1 MTQVQTRAW
10 ISKTRPQP
18 RRGSG
23 ESGDE
28 EYGVSYNWSLF
39 HAMFALST
47 LYMMMTL
54 TNWYSPGKDVSIE
67 SISANMS
74 AVWVKGRMN
83 DSSVKFLEHWVSIQ

>member
-1 MTQVQTRAW
+1 MQILSHSSPMTTSLNR
-10 ISKTRPQP
+10 SGGG
-18 RRGSG
+18 GSR
-23 ESGDE
+23 DE

-54 TNWYSPGKDVSIE
+54 TNWYSPGKTVSIE

-74 AVWVKGRMN
+74 AVWVKGWN
-83 DSSVKFLEHWVSIQ
+83 

>member
-1 MTQVQTRAW
+1 M
-10 ISKTRPQP
+10 
-18 RRGSG
+18 
-23 ESGDE
+23 
-28 EYGVSYNWSLF
+28 SYNWSLF

-74 AVWVKGRMN
+74 AVWVKGRN
-83 DSSVKFLEHWVSIQ
+83 GFISRVLGVQYSLRLQ